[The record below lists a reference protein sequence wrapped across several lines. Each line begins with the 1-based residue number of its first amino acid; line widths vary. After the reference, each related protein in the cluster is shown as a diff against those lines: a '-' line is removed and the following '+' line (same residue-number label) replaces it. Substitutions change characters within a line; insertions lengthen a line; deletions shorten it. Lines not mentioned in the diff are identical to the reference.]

1 MSGASLRNLA
11 SAREVLVT
19 AGSGGV
25 GKTTT
30 AAAVATMA
38 ASTLGLKVLVVTVDP
53 ARRLANAMGLER
65 FGNV

>member
-38 ASTLGLKVLVVTVDP
+38 ASTLG
-53 ARRLANAMGLER
+53 
-65 FGNV
+65 